1 MIQPNRVL
9 ELHDGGATVVLQ
21 GLQLTDPHLA
31 KLSNNLALALDHPVQ
46 VNAYLSP
53 PAAHGLEL
61 HYDLHD
67 VFVVQLEVR
76 SAGACGIRWSAR
88 ATRCGERPSRRRC
101 PSTSWQS
108 LGWT

>member
-1 MIQPNRVL
+1 ML
-9 ELHDGGATVVLQ
+9 ELHDDGATVVLQ

-31 KLSNNLALALDHPVQ
+31 KVSNNLALALDHPVQ

-67 VFVVQLEVR
+67 VFVVQLE
-76 SAGACGIRWSAR
+76 GAKRWRVWDPLDRHAC
-88 ATRCGERPSRRRC
+88 TRCGERPSRRRC
-101 PSTSWQS
+101 RSTNSVIR
-108 LGWT
+108 GWT